1 MDFQDIK
8 FSLDTTDNTYKLAPK
23 VQKQL
28 DEMVLDAVQ
37 PKIEQDIYNDDEL
50 DSFMFVDEQSKN
62 EEVIDVKPSKIEISD
77 NKIQISPPEDYN
89 SHSQQS

>member
-1 MDFQDIK
+1 MKKKKIIKSIVNPTNGLVVDDEMDFQDIK

-37 PKIEQDIYNDDEL
+37 PKIEQDIHNDDEL

-62 EEVIDVKPSKIEISD
+62 EEVIDVKP
-77 NKIQISPPEDYN
+77 
-89 SHSQQS
+89 